1 MTYMNAIATDTI
13 VSHNSQRVAKSAP
26 AAFRSPHYDC
36 QHDAKSLRL
45 VVYVPGVAAAGVDI
59 AARGPDISVTAV
71 KERFVRENWSALQLE
86 RVQHDYQLRLRI
98 GFGYDLAAMTAEIE
112 NGVLTIVLPK
122 RENVTAAAAVTLPAA
137 SRLAA
142 AAAV

>member
-1 MTYMNAIATDTI
+1 MTYNTTATDTS
-13 VSHNSQRVAKSAP
+13 VSHSQRIAKSAP

-59 AARGPDISVTAV
+59 TARGPDISVTAV
-71 KERFVRENWSALQLE
+71 KERFVRENWRSMQLE

-98 GFGYDLAAMTAEIE
+98 GYGYDLAAMTAEIE
-112 NGVLTIVLPK
+112 NGVLTIALPK
-122 RENVTAAAAVTLPAA
+122 RESVAAARTMAPAA
-137 SRLAA
+137 SRLM
-142 AAAV
+142 AAVAT

>member
-1 MTYMNAIATDTI
+1 MQAKFYDI
-13 VSHNSQRVAKSAP
+13 VGTKENTGRKSVLFVLRDAQRK
-26 AAFRSPHYDC
+26 

-59 AARGPDISVTAV
+59 TARGPDISVTAV
-71 KERFVRENWSALQLE
+71 KERFVRENWISMQLE

-98 GFGYDLAAMTAEIE
+98 GYGYDLAAMTAEIE
-112 NGVLTIVLPK
+112 NGVLTIALPK
-122 RENVTAAAAVTLPAA
+122 RESVTAAAAVTLPAA